1 VTAAAA
7 MRRAAIV
14 AVAAAAIVVSF
25 WALSWSSVEAL
36 LADDAQSR
44 ADGWSEGL
52 TPWRWKLSAPDAVVW
67 PGSVGFERVDPSDS
81 NLIGIVVDGNA
92 DLSLGLRGE
101 SIDLSLVDEM
111 VIEVRA
117 HEPARVSLIA
127 ESDGNAQTVGSIGVE
142 KVDGFV
148 RIPITPPSHATIDA
162 LRLHLETRPGASVA
176 FGFGVLAARDGVSV
190 QQCSEVQRCASRVF
204 RIAAPAATFPET
216 TLAWRDALFAQRPA
230 AIVAPSSN
238 DPRIRAFAA
247 EVRTSI
253 ERPVFWLLA
262 TAPLLVGLL
271 SRTRRDAPMTGLRSA
286 LELAL
291 VFAPWLLLQWA
302 GWPSEGAP
310 PRASYVFLACLAG
323 ALLLKPPAET
333 WRLLGDTGAWKAVGG
348 FVLAMLP
355 VLAAMFFLSLKF
367 EPDFAAEAALSPE
380 KALRYAL
387 WALLQQWLLLRVI
400 APRMQAIVGSEIFG
414 AVAAG
419 ALFGLL
425 HVPNFALMI
434 ATGFAGSVWA
444 WLGYRHRALL
454 PLSVSHAVLGIALL
468 WATPTW
474 LVRSAE
480 VGGRYL
486 MPGGF

>member
-1 VTAAAA
+1 
-7 MRRAAIV
+7 MRRAAII
-14 AVAAAAIVVSF
+14 AVAAAIVVSF

-36 LADDAQSR
+36 LADDAQTR

-52 TPWRWKLSAPDAVVW
+52 TPWRWKLSAPGAVVW
-67 PGSVGFERVDPSDS
+67 PGSVGFERVDPFDS
-81 NLIGIVVDGNA
+81 NLIGAVVDGNA
-92 DLSLGLRGE
+92 DLSLALRGE
-101 SIDLSLVDEM
+101 KIDLSLVDEM
-111 VIEVRA
+111 FVEVVARD
-117 HEPARVSLIA
+117 PVRVSLLA
-127 ESDGNAQTVGSIGVE
+127 ESDGGAQTLGSAGVE
-142 KVDGFV
+142 NFAGFL
-148 RIPITPPSHATIDA
+148 RIPITPPSHPTIDA
-162 LRLHLETRPGASVA
+162 LRLHLETRPGARVT
-176 FGFGVLAARDGVSV
+176 FGFGGLAAREGVAV
-190 QQCSEVQRCASRVF
+190 KQCDDAQRCDSRVF
-204 RIAAPAATFPET
+204 RVAAPAVVFPET
-216 TLAWRDALFAQRPA
+216 TLAWRDRLLAQRPA
-230 AIVAPSSN
+230 AIVTPSSAN
-238 DPRIRAFAA
+238 PRIRAFAA
-247 EVRTSI
+247 EVRASI
-253 ERPVFWLLA
+253 DRPVFWLLA
-262 TAPLLVGLL
+262 SAPLLVGLL
-271 SRTRRDAPMTGLRSA
+271 SRTRRDAPMTRLRSA

-310 PRASYVFLACLAG
+310 PKASYVFLACLAG

-333 WRLLGDTGAWKAVGG
+333 WRLLGDAAAWKAAGW
-348 FVLAMLP
+348 FVLAILP
-355 VLAAMFFLSLKF
+355 MLAAVFFLSLKF
-367 EPDFAAEAALSPE
+367 APDFVATAALSPE

-400 APRMQAIVGSEIFG
+400 APRMRAIVGSGDFG

-425 HVPNFALMI
+425 HVPNFALMT

-454 PLSVSHAVLGIALL
+454 PLAMSHAVLGIALL